1 MEEDIVPEPVGFS
14 MADYAQMVIEM
25 FDGEPQEVELF
36 CDNVLMKNVIDKFGE
51 NINTV
56 HVSENQFIAKVIVST
71 SKTFLFVVF

>member
-1 MEEDIVPEPVGFS
+1 MESPRKWNF
-14 MADYAQMVIEM
+14 
-25 FDGEPQEVELF
+25 F